1 MFADLSLEKQILKDV
16 AAGNLYAQ
24 HWSAVT
30 DRQKLSASGFPGRIG
45 IVIFA
50 YEYVGWPDMVCH
62 TSKVICSSLSVSGCG
77 FAMCTARAFPAAHF
91 GSIDPEVVYLLQ
103 RRKLQRHQS
112 VAHCV
117 HIKML

>member
-1 MFADLSLEKQILKDV
+1 LFELVGIRLRQLCNARG
-16 AAGNLYAQ
+16 AGLP
-24 HWSAVT
+24 S
-30 DRQKLSASGFPGRIG
+30 
-45 IVIFA
+45 
-50 YEYVGWPDMVCH
+50 
-62 TSKVICSSLSVSGCG
+62 
-77 FAMCTARAFPAAHF
+77 AAHF

>member
-1 MFADLSLEKQILKDV
+1 MRRMGGLPYLV
-16 AAGNLYAQ
+16 GNLFEL
-24 HWSAVT
+24 VGIRL
-30 DRQKLSASGFPGRIG
+30 RQL
-45 IVIFA
+45 
-50 YEYVGWPDMVCH
+50 CN
-62 TSKVICSSLSVSGCG
+62 
-77 FAMCTARAFPAAHF
+77 ARGAGLPSAAHF